1 MHLEQHHHA
10 PNSWREFIRQ
20 YAMIVLSI
28 MTALG
33 LEHIA
38 VAVHDAG
45 AARESKGRIEAE
57 LARNLTDLK
66 QAETSNAGHMAKATE
81 IMKALVDG
89 LAAGPI
95 DPAASLTIVAPMF
108 EHFQVALPSWE
119 RDAWDAAIAD
129 QSAGHLSPEDLRR
142 YAEIYSSARD
152 IGAEAQLLLGGE
164 WLTRASELGIDF
176 RLGKIDARTTANTLA
191 RFLVAEQVITSMQ
204 KALDTLIVT
213 GKSTAAGEAPAAH

>member
-1 MHLEQHHHA
+1 LHIEQHHHA
-10 PNSWREFIRQ
+10 PGSWREFIRQ

-45 AARESKGRIEAE
+45 AASDSKLRIEAE
-57 LARNLTDLK
+57 LVRNLTDLRH
-66 QAETSNAGHMAKATE
+66 AETSNEGHMAKASET
-81 IMKALVDG
+81 MKALVDG
-89 LAAGPI
+89 LKAGTV
-95 DPAASLTIVAPMF
+95 DPPTALALIGPMF
-108 EHFQVALPSWE
+108 EHFQVSLPTWE

-129 QSAGHLSPEDLRR
+129 QSAGHLSADDLRR

-152 IGAEAQLLLGGE
+152 IGAEAQMLLGGE

-176 RLGKIDARTTANTLA
+176 RLGKVDARTTANTLA
-191 RFLVAEQVITSMQ
+191 RFLVAGQVITSMQ
-204 KALDTLIVT
+204 KSLETLIVT
-213 GKSTAAGEAPAAH
+213 GKSNDAGGVPTAH